1 MRPQDA
7 YPSIKKA
14 KKKIP
19 LVLALALLAQVSLLL
34 FLKTNF
40 FIHDKVSA
48 AIIQLLKEEEFDFN
62 IHDVQIN
69 FPTKISARNIS
80 AKSSDGVVYD
90 LEKITLKINPIQLIF
105 DRENAIHNFQCEKFN
120 VMSQDRLI
128 SAHNVNIHNYN
139 SKIIARSLI
148 KTGSKSLNLCGVIDK
163 ENLLSLNITSSKG
176 DSTKLRHFLKKA
188 YDFKESLNLQAFASL
203 SEKFYLHV
211 AEGKGNPFATVNA
224 ELVISLN
231 RNKPVISSS
240 LSGKKLLVGN
250 AQQKIKIDSFHFENH
265 LLFKKDKWRR
275 ATGSTKLKGVI
286 LEGMT
291 EGTLPDL
298 DLQYLLTPASIEAL
312 FVNASDYIDSKIF
325 LSTNPNRELIDGNIY
340 LWPSLC
346 DLQVN
351 RGMQPT
357 KLLHGK
363 KVSIHISPSLE
374 SFDPATLCFKVM
386 AKEFSFLESPPG
398 DFAFNGILDDK
409 LNIFIMKALGEFGR
423 SKATGSFHQK
433 WSPLA
438 YKFDVEGR
446 CFPEDLN
453 AWMPSW
459 WDNIWIDFEFPEETP
474 YGKFII
480 EGIWKGPPGNSLT
493 LGKVDAKDFKFR
505 KLLITKSKISVKV
518 DGNVTSIE
526 GESIEHDDNF
536 IQGNLKFPRQLSN
549 SPYFL
554 EFDFDGEYP
563 LNLGRD
569 VLGSTM
575 KEKLKDINA
584 TSIDCRTK
592 GKIFRQNP
600 SNQQA
605 EVTVEIRGAEEFKF
619 HQVPVD
625 NLNGNLNYKD
635 SIFSGKFEG
644 LSIADG
650 YSNLIFELN
659 QTEQSE
665 NLLLN
670 VSLNEINTKKFFD
683 ITDHLIN
690 PESPL
695 VSEIKTPDSDI
706 DYDGNGSVFSLS
718 LNAQGNPAN
727 FLQFEGT
734 GNLQLKQ
741 KGLSQ
746 INILGGISS
755 RLSEISPIPVAS
767 LNFNNLKAIFKLE
780 NEIIL
785 VSPLEITGSLSSI
798 TAEGNLNLASGD
810 IDFISRLN
818 VAGNIPIPGLKQI
831 VKFAD
836 PFSKIAQFKISGPWR
851 DPEWK
856 VQINPQP

>member
-34 FLKTNF
+34 FFKTTF

-48 AIIQLLKEEEFDFN
+48 AIFQLLKEEKIDLN
-62 IHDVQIN
+62 IHGVHIN
-69 FPTKISARNIS
+69 FPNEISARS
-80 AKSSDGVVYD
+80 LLAKSIDGVVYD
-90 LEKITLKINPIQLIF
+90 LERITVKINPIQLIF

-120 VMSQDRLI
+120 ISSQDHHIR
-128 SAHNVNIHNYN
+128 ANNVTIQNYG

-148 KTGSKSLNLCGVIDK
+148 KSGSNSLNLCGVIEK
-163 ENLLSLNITSSKG
+163 EKLLSLNFTSPKG
-176 DSTKLRHFLKKA
+176 DSSKIRHFLKKA
-188 YDFKESLNLQAFASL
+188 YEFKESLNLQAFVSL
-203 SEKFYLHV
+203 SEKFYLHM
-211 AEGKGNPFATVNA
+211 AEGTGNPFASLNA
-224 ELVISLN
+224 EIVISLD
-231 RNKPVISSS
+231 RNKPEISSF
-240 LSGKKLLVGN
+240 LSGKDLQFGN
-250 AQQKIKIDSFHFENH
+250 AQQKIKIDSFHFENR
-265 LLFKKDKWRR
+265 FWFEDDVWKR
-275 ATGSTKLKGVI
+275 ATGSTSLKSVT

-298 DLQYLLTPASIEAL
+298 DLQYLLTPNSKEAL
-312 FVNASDYIDSKIF
+312 FVNTSEYIDSKIF
-325 LSTNPNRELIDGNIY
+325 LSTNPNRELIEGNIF

-351 RGMQPT
+351 RGVQPT
-357 KLLHGK
+357 KLLHGE
-363 KVSIHISPSLE
+363 KVSIQISPSLE
-374 SFDPATLCFKVM
+374 SFNPATLCFKVIT
-386 AKEFSFLESPPG
+386 KEFSFLESPPG
-398 DFAFNGILDDK
+398 DFVFNGILDDK
-409 LNIFIMKALGEFGR
+409 LNIFITKALGEFGR

-459 WDNIWIDFEFPEETP
+459 WDNIWTDFEFPEETP

-493 LGKVDAKDFKFR
+493 LGRVDAKNFKFR
-505 KLLITKSKISVKV
+505 ELPITKSKISVKV
-518 DGNVTSIE
+518 DGNATSIQ
-526 GESIEHDDNF
+526 GESIEHYDNF
-536 IQGNLKFPRQLSN
+536 IQGNLKFPRQISN

-563 LNLGRD
+563 LNLGRN
-569 VLGSTM
+569 VLGVTM

-600 SNQQA
+600 SNRQA
-605 EVTVEIRGAEEFKF
+605 EVKVEIRGAEEFKF
-619 HQVPVD
+619 HQIPVD
-625 NLNGNLNYKD
+625 NLNGNLDYND
-635 SIFSGKFEG
+635 SIFSGKFDG
-644 LSIADG
+644 LSIAEG
-650 YSNLIFELN
+650 NSNLIFELN
-659 QTEQSE
+659 QTEQTE
-665 NLLLN
+665 NLLIN
-670 VSLNEINTKKFFD
+670 VSLNEIKTKKFFD
-683 ITDHLIN
+683 ITAHLIN

-695 VSEIKTPDSDI
+695 VSEIKPSDSDI
-706 DYDGNGSVFSLS
+706 DSDFNESVFSLS
-718 LNAQGNPAN
+718 LHAQGHPAD

-734 GNLQLKQ
+734 GNLHLKH
-741 KGLSQ
+741 KGLSR

-767 LNFNNLKAIFKLE
+767 LNFNNLKAAFKVE

-798 TAEGNLNLASGD
+798 SAEGNMNLASGD

>member
-19 LVLALALLAQVSLLL
+19 LVLAFALLAQVSLLL
-34 FLKTNF
+34 FFKTNF
-40 FIHDKVSA
+40 LIHDKVSA
-48 AIIQLLKEEEFDFN
+48 AIIQLLKNEQIDLN
-62 IHDVQIN
+62 IHDVHIN
-69 FPTKISARNIS
+69 FPYKISARKIS
-80 AKSSDGVVYD
+80 AKSSDGVVYE
-90 LEKITLKINPIQLIF
+90 LEKITVKINPIQLIF
-105 DRENAIHNFQCEKFN
+105 DRENAIDNFQCEKFN
-120 VMSQDRLI
+120 VLSQDHLI
-128 SAHNVNIHNYN
+128 SARNVMIQNYN
-139 SKIIARSLI
+139 SKIITRSLI
-148 KTGSKSLNLCGVIDK
+148 KSGSNSLNLCGVIDK
-163 ENLLSLNITSSKG
+163 EKLLSLNFASPGG

-188 YDFKESLNLQAFASL
+188 FEFKESLNLQAFASL
-203 SEKFYLHV
+203 SEKFYLHIV
-211 AEGKGNPFATVNA
+211 EGAGNPFTTLNA

-231 RNKPVISSS
+231 RNKPEVSCS
-240 LSGKKLLVGN
+240 LSGKKLQVGN
-250 AQQKIKIDSFHFENH
+250 AQQKIKIGSFHFENRVF
-265 LLFKKDKWRR
+265 FKEDEWRR
-275 ATGSTKLKGVI
+275 ATGSTRLKRVT

-298 DLQYLLTPASIEAL
+298 DLQYLLTPDSGEAL
-312 FVNASDYIDSKIF
+312 FVNTSDYIDSKLF
-325 LSTNPNRELIDGNIY
+325 LSSNPNREFIEGNFS

-351 RGMQPT
+351 RGAKPT

-363 KVSIHISPSLE
+363 KVRIHIRPSLE
-374 SFDPATLCFKVM
+374 SFNPATLCFEVI

-493 LGKVDAKDFKFR
+493 LGKVDAENFKFR
-505 KLLITKSKISVKV
+505 ELPITKSKISVKV
-518 DGNVTSIE
+518 DGNATTIL

-584 TSIDCRTK
+584 TSIDCKTK
-592 GKIFRQNP
+592 GKIFRQSL

-625 NLNGNLNYKD
+625 NLNGNLNYNE
-635 SIFSGKFEG
+635 SVFSGKFEG
-644 LSIADG
+644 LSIAEG
-650 YSNLIFELN
+650 HSNLIFELN
-659 QTEQSE
+659 QTEQTE

-670 VSLNEINTKKFFD
+670 VSLNEINTKKFLD
-683 ITDHLIN
+683 ITAHLIN

-695 VSEIKTPDSDI
+695 VSEIKTPDPDI
-706 DYDGNGSVFSLS
+706 DSDVNGSVFSLS
-718 LNAQGNPAN
+718 LNAQGHPAN

-734 GNLQLKQ
+734 GNLHLKQ

-767 LNFNNLKAIFKLE
+767 LNFNNLKAAFKLE

-810 IDFISRLN
+810 IDFISRLS